1 MLHVDNIISTVI
13 KMIYLL
19 TVGLALI
26 AWIKQK
32 GEIKISNSIASRF
45 GAFVII
51 FKFHQ
56 YPFNVIKQ

>member
-1 MLHVDNIISTVI
+1 
-13 KMIYLL
+13 MIYLL

-51 FKFHQ
+51 FKFHH